1 MFPEA
6 AKSLKENS
14 EEISNY
20 IGNWVKNVYPSRT
33 LETEKCA
40 RDIAYIL
47 RALVHCLN
55 DGDTFAIDEMA
66 KMFYTYG
73 HRQLK
78 TVNVEFEAY
87 SKILDTIR
95 EKELMDKPA
104 YSHCYECIS
113 RLKEK
118 LTKRK
123 LKKFSASYVPVSQ

>member
-20 IGNWVKNVYPSRT
+20 VGKWVKNVYPSRT
-33 LETEKCA
+33 SEPEKCT
-40 RDIAYIL
+40 RDVAYIL

-87 SKILDTIR
+87 SKILDVIR
-95 EKELMDKPA
+95 EKELMDKSA
-104 YSHCYECIS
+104 YSHCYDCIY
-113 RLKEK
+113 RLKDK
-118 LTKRK
+118 LKKRK
-123 LKKFSASYVPVSQ
+123 LKQFLTSYAPVSL